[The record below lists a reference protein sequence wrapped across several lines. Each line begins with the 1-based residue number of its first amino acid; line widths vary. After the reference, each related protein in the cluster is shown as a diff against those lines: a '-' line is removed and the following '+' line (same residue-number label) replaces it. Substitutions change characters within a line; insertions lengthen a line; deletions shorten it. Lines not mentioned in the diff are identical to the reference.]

1 MTLVLVGIPA
11 LFWGEKTFKNR
22 GQKGARQVYM
32 HTYLEFCS
40 DCRIRVDS
48 KNPGRSSWGD
58 FLHENFCPAFFTI
71 SGVFPAFQCCSPRRP
86 RVGQTKIFFQILIRF
101 PFEQKNL
108 VEEFKRCHYKMKKKQ
123 PTCSYPPEN

>member
-1 MTLVLVGIPA
+1 MTLVLVGIPV

-58 FLHENFCPAFFTI
+58 FLHGDLSRFFYNLW
-71 SGVFPAFQCCSPRRP
+71 GVSSVPVLFTQKTTGWAN
-86 RVGQTKIFFQILIRF
+86 
-101 PFEQKNL
+101 KNL
-108 VEEFKRCHYKMKKKQ
+108 FSDSDPFSVRTKK
-123 PTCSYPPEN
+123 SG